1 MSPSETSESEATIV
15 HLHWVAFARDIS
27 LLVAGVVFPP
37 LLVLL
42 FTNNLITGDVAVAI
56 GRILPLMG
64 ALRALLAWMTMAL
77 VWPKDYLS
85 LWIITGQHVVYVSQI
100 NLFIR
105 QVASWDIETVE
116 SVSVS
121 AEDPLAG
128 AFDYGTVWIKTPE
141 AGETAYIVATPIPD
155 PGSLRDAIIAHIP
168 APSAQAATPYEVAP
182 TIETTPAAP
191 SIPVQ
196 EGASDSQSD
205 LVRSISHEMK
215 GHLTRSQVTFA
226 SIIAGDFGEVP
237 ESLRNVADMA
247 LADTREGVETV
258 MDILN
263 SANLKKGTLMIERQ
277 TFDLLESVRE
287 SVAKFRPEAAKKGLD
302 LRFNDKIGSC
312 LIEGDRA
319 KLEHHVLRNLI
330 DNSIHYTPKGSI
342 EINLTWDLT
351 SATLSITDTG
361 VGISPT
367 DMSHLFTEGGKG
379 SDSSRVNPASTGYGL
394 YVARMVVEGHKGKIW
409 AESDGPGLGSRF
421 YVKLPLHP

>member
-1 MSPSETSESEATIV
+1 MTPSETSANEASIV
-15 HLHWVAFARDIS
+15 HLHWVAFARDIG

-37 LLVLL
+37 LIAIV
-42 FTNNLITGDVAVAI
+42 FMNNLITGDVAAAI
-56 GRILPLMG
+56 GRIMPILG
-64 ALRALLAWMTMAL
+64 ALWALLVWMTMAL
-77 VWPKDYLS
+77 VWTKYYLS
-85 LWIITGQHVVYVSQI
+85 LWIITDKHVVYVNQI

-116 SVSVS
+116 SVSIS
-121 AEDPLAG
+121 MEDPLA
-128 AFDYGTVWIKTPE
+128 ATFDYGTVWIKTPE
-141 AGETAYIVATPIPD
+141 AGETEYIVATPIPD
-155 PGSLRDAIIAHIP
+155 PGSLRDAILAHIP
-168 APSAQAATPYEVAP
+168 APTAPAAAPYAAP
-182 TIETTPAAP
+182 TTEATSPASGAP
-191 SIPVQ
+191 
-196 EGASDSQSD
+196 EGASGAQSE
-205 LVRSISHEMK
+205 LIRSISHEMK

-237 ESLRNVADMA
+237 ESLKNVAGMA

-263 SANLKKGTLMIERQ
+263 SANLKKGTLMIEKE
-277 TFDLLESVRE
+277 TFDLLGSVRE
-287 SVAKFRPEAAKKGLD
+287 AVAKFRPEAAKKGLD
-302 LRFNDKIGSC
+302 LRFSDKVGSC

-351 SATLSITDTG
+351 SATLSIIDTG
-361 VGISPT
+361 VGISPA

-409 AESDGPGLGSRF
+409 AESDGPGHGSRF

>member
-1 MSPSETSESEATIV
+1 MTPSEKPANEASIV
-15 HLHWVAFARDIS
+15 HLHWIAFARDIG
-27 LLVAGVVFPP
+27 LLVAGVFFPP
-37 LLVLL
+37 VIVIV
-42 FTNNLITGDVAVAI
+42 FSNNLITGDVAIAI
-56 GRILPLMG
+56 GRIMPLLG
-64 ALRALLAWMTMAL
+64 ALWALLVWMTMAL
-77 VWPKDYLS
+77 VWTKYYLS
-85 LWIITGQHVVYVSQI
+85 LWIITDKHVVYVNQI

-121 AEDPLAG
+121 AEDPLA
-128 AFDYGTVWIKTPE
+128 ATFNYGTVWIKTPE
-141 AGETAYIVATPIPD
+141 AGETEYIVATPIPD
-155 PGSLRDAIIAHIP
+155 PNNLRDAILSHIP
-168 APSAQAATPYEVAP
+168 APAAAPYAAP
-182 TIETTPAAP
+182 TTEAASPAP
-191 SIPVQ
+191 STS
-196 EGASDSQSD
+196 EGTSETQSE
-205 LVRSISHEMK
+205 LIRSISHEMK

-237 ESLRNVADMA
+237 ESLKNIAGMA

-277 TFDLLESVRE
+277 TFDLLGSVRE

-319 KLEHHVLRNLI
+319 KLEHHVLRNLL

-342 EINLTWDLT
+342 EVNLTWDLT
-351 SATLSITDTG
+351 SATLSIIDTG
-361 VGISPT
+361 VGISPA

-394 YVARMVVEGHKGKIW
+394 YVARMVVEGHGGKIW
-409 AESDGPGLGSRF
+409 AESDGPGHGSRF